1 MSEALKLPLQG
12 SGYVLVCAHRGASV
26 LRAAVEMVAKGIY
39 GNAFERAFVMFLLG
53 QLMDV
58 QSQGLAMT

>member
-1 MSEALKLPLQG
+1 M
-12 SGYVLVCAHRGASV
+12 LVCAHRGASV

-39 GNAFERAFVMFLLG
+39 GNAFERAFVMFVLG